1 MKPVSD
7 TIAAVATPPGRGAV
21 AIVRLSG
28 PQAHAIACRLSNRA
42 SLPVRTPVRAWLT
55 AEDGSV
61 IDDGLLL
68 YFPAPRSFTGEEVV
82 EIHGHGGPVVV
93 EMLLGRV
100 LELGARLARPGEFSE
115 RAFLNGKIDLTQ
127 AEAIADLI
135 DAGSRA
141 AVRAAA
147 QGLSGRFARVVEE
160 LNHQLTRLR
169 VYVEAAIDFVE
180 EPIDF
185 LAEGEVAAGI
195 AQLRQAIA
203 HWLAVGEQGLLL
215 RHGVKVAI
223 VGAPNVGK
231 SSLLNALL
239 GEERAIVTDLPG
251 TTRDI
256 VRESIVVDGLTLH
269 LLDTAGIRQTNDPV
283 EQIGVARTHQAM
295 EQADLILWLRAP
307 DVDDDRVAA
316 AIAAVVEGG
325 RGRAER
331 SLQAGEGQGAQ
342 SAACEKTNREHRVRE
357 TASHEDWQECAPCA
371 SPSFI
376 RAADG
381 SAFPKWVVE
390 VWNKADRFPPPQG
403 DGRFWIA
410 AQTSQG
416 VAELLTCLR
425 QVVGFRGVDD
435 EVWLAR
441 QRHLDALRRADQ
453 LLTEA
458 SEQLGQ
464 WELLAEALRLAH
476 DALGEITG
484 KVDADRLLGVIF
496 SQFCIGK

>member
-1 MKPVSD
+1 
-7 TIAAVATPPGRGAV
+7 
-21 AIVRLSG
+21 
-28 PQAHAIACRLSNRA
+28 
-42 SLPVRTPVRAWLT
+42 
-55 AEDGSV
+55 
-61 IDDGLLL
+61 
-68 YFPAPRSFTGEEVV
+68 
-82 EIHGHGGPVVV
+82 
-93 EMLLGRV
+93 
-100 LELGARLARPGEFSE
+100 
-115 RAFLNGKIDLTQ
+115 
-127 AEAIADLI
+127 
-135 DAGSRA
+135 
-141 AVRAAA
+141 
-147 QGLSGRFARVVEE
+147 
-160 LNHQLTRLR
+160 LR
-169 VYVEAAIDFVE
+169 VYVEAAIDFVD

-195 AQLRQAIA
+195 NQLRETIA

-215 RHGVKVAI
+215 RHGVRVAI

-269 LLDTAGIRQTNDPV
+269 LLDTAGIRLANDPV
-283 EQIGVARTHQAM
+283 EQIGVARTHQAI

-307 DVDDDRVAA
+307 DVEDDRVV
-316 AIAAVVEGG
+316 AVIDE
-325 RGRAER
+325 AKE
-331 SLQAGEGQGAQ
+331 AG
-342 SAACEKTNREHRVRE
+342 
-357 TASHEDWQECAPCA
+357 
-371 SPSFI
+371 
-376 RAADG
+376 
-381 SAFPKWVVE
+381 KWVVE
-390 VWNKADRFPPPQG
+390 VWNKADRFPPPAG
-403 DGRFWIA
+403 DERFWIA
-410 AQTSQG
+410 AQTNQG
-416 VAELLTCLR
+416 VAELLSRLR

-453 LLTEA
+453 LLMEA

-484 KVDADRLLGVIF
+484 KVDADRLLGMIF

>member
-1 MKPVSD
+1 VKPDGD

-28 PQAHAIACRLSNRA
+28 PQAYAIACKLSNRS
-42 SLPVRTPVRAWLT
+42 SLPARTPVRSWLT

-61 IDDGLLL
+61 IDDGLLF

-93 EMLLGRV
+93 EMLLERV

-135 DAGSRA
+135 DASSRSAARA
-141 AVRAAA
+141 AV
-147 QGLSGRFARVVEE
+147 QGLSGRFARVVDE
-160 LNHQLTRLR
+160 LDRQLTRLR
-169 VYVEAAIDFVE
+169 VYVEAAIDFVD

-195 AQLRQAIA
+195 NQLRETIA

-215 RHGVKVAI
+215 RHGVRVAI

-269 LLDTAGIRQTNDPV
+269 LLDTAGIRLANDPV
-283 EQIGVARTHQAM
+283 EQIGVARTHQAI

-307 DVDDDRVAA
+307 DVEDDRVAA
-316 AIAAVVEGG
+316 VIDGAKE
-325 RGRAER
+325 
-331 SLQAGEGQGAQ
+331 AG
-342 SAACEKTNREHRVRE
+342 
-357 TASHEDWQECAPCA
+357 
-371 SPSFI
+371 
-376 RAADG
+376 
-381 SAFPKWVVE
+381 KWVVE
-390 VWNKADRFPPPQG
+390 VWNKADRFPPPAG
-403 DGRFWIA
+403 DERFWIA
-410 AQTSQG
+410 AQTNQG
-416 VAELLTCLR
+416 VPELLSRLR

-453 LLTEA
+453 LLMEA
-458 SEQLGQ
+458 NEQLGQ

>member
-1 MKPVSD
+1 
-7 TIAAVATPPGRGAV
+7 V

-28 PQAHAIACRLSNRA
+28 PQAYAIACKLSNRS
-42 SLPVRTPVRAWLT
+42 SLPARTPVRSWLT

-61 IDDGLLL
+61 IDDGLLF

-93 EMLLGRV
+93 EMLLERV

-135 DAGSRA
+135 DASSRSAARA
-141 AVRAAA
+141 AV
-147 QGLSGRFARVVEE
+147 QGLSGRFARVVDE
-160 LNHQLTRLR
+160 LDRQLTRLR
-169 VYVEAAIDFVE
+169 VYVEAAIDFVD

-195 AQLRQAIA
+195 NQLRETIA

-215 RHGVKVAI
+215 RHGVRVAI

-269 LLDTAGIRQTNDPV
+269 LLDTAGIRLANDPV
-283 EQIGVARTHQAM
+283 EQIGVARTHQAI

-307 DVDDDRVAA
+307 DVEDDRVAA
-316 AIAAVVEGG
+316 VIDGAKE
-325 RGRAER
+325 
-331 SLQAGEGQGAQ
+331 AG
-342 SAACEKTNREHRVRE
+342 
-357 TASHEDWQECAPCA
+357 
-371 SPSFI
+371 
-376 RAADG
+376 
-381 SAFPKWVVE
+381 KWVVE
-390 VWNKADRFPPPQG
+390 VWNKADRFPPPAG
-403 DGRFWIA
+403 DERFWIA
-410 AQTSQG
+410 AQTNQG
-416 VAELLTCLR
+416 VPELLSRLR

-453 LLTEA
+453 LLMEA

>member
-1 MKPVSD
+1 MKPDGD

-28 PQAHAIACRLSNRA
+28 PQAYAIACKLSNRS
-42 SLPVRTPVRAWLT
+42 SLPARTPVRSWLT

-61 IDDGLLL
+61 IDDGLLF

-93 EMLLGRV
+93 EMLLERV

-135 DAGSRA
+135 DASSRSAARA
-141 AVRAAA
+141 AV
-147 QGLSGRFARVVEE
+147 QGLSGRFARVVDE
-160 LNHQLTRLR
+160 LDRQLTRLR
-169 VYVEAAIDFVE
+169 VYVEAAIDFVD

-195 AQLRQAIA
+195 NQLRETIA

-215 RHGVKVAI
+215 RHGVRVAI

-269 LLDTAGIRQTNDPV
+269 LLDTAGIRLANDPV
-283 EQIGVARTHQAM
+283 EQIGVARTHQAI

-307 DVDDDRVAA
+307 DVEDDRVAA
-316 AIAAVVEGG
+316 VIDGAKE
-325 RGRAER
+325 
-331 SLQAGEGQGAQ
+331 AG
-342 SAACEKTNREHRVRE
+342 
-357 TASHEDWQECAPCA
+357 
-371 SPSFI
+371 
-376 RAADG
+376 
-381 SAFPKWVVE
+381 KWVVE
-390 VWNKADRFPPPQG
+390 VWNKADRFPPPAG
-403 DGRFWIA
+403 DERFWIA
-410 AQTSQG
+410 AQTNQG
-416 VAELLTCLR
+416 VPELLSRLR

-453 LLTEA
+453 LLMEA
-458 SEQLGQ
+458 NEQLGQ

>member
-1 MKPVSD
+1 VKPDGD
-7 TIAAVATPPGRGAV
+7 TIAAMATPPGRGAV

-28 PQAHAIACRLSNRA
+28 PQACAIACKLSNRS
-42 SLPVRTPVRAWLT
+42 SLPARTPVRSWLT

-61 IDDGLLL
+61 IDDGLLF

-93 EMLLGRV
+93 EMLLERV

-135 DAGSRA
+135 DASSRSAARA
-141 AVRAAA
+141 AV
-147 QGLSGRFARVVEE
+147 QGLSGRFARVVDG
-160 LNHQLTRLR
+160 LDRQLTRLR
-169 VYVEAAIDFVE
+169 VYVEAAIDFVD

-195 AQLRQAIA
+195 NQLRETIA
-203 HWLAVGEQGLLL
+203 YWLAVGEQGLLL
-215 RHGVKVAI
+215 RHGVRVAI

-269 LLDTAGIRQTNDPV
+269 LLDTAGIRLANDPV
-283 EQIGVARTHQAM
+283 EQIGVARTHQAI

-307 DVDDDRVAA
+307 DVEDDRVAA
-316 AIAAVVEGG
+316 VIDGAKE
-325 RGRAER
+325 
-331 SLQAGEGQGAQ
+331 AG
-342 SAACEKTNREHRVRE
+342 
-357 TASHEDWQECAPCA
+357 
-371 SPSFI
+371 
-376 RAADG
+376 
-381 SAFPKWVVE
+381 KWVVE
-390 VWNKADRFPPPQG
+390 VWNKADRFPPPAG
-403 DGRFWIA
+403 DERFWIA
-410 AQTSQG
+410 AQTNQG
-416 VAELLTCLR
+416 VPELLSRLR

-453 LLTEA
+453 LLIEA
-458 SEQLGQ
+458 NEQLGQ

>member
-1 MKPVSD
+1 
-7 TIAAVATPPGRGAV
+7 V

-28 PQAHAIACRLSNRA
+28 PQAYAIACKLSNRS
-42 SLPVRTPVRAWLT
+42 SLPARTPVRSWLT

-61 IDDGLLL
+61 IDDGLLF

-93 EMLLGRV
+93 EMLVERV

-135 DAGSRA
+135 DASSRSAARA
-141 AVRAAA
+141 AV
-147 QGLSGRFARVVEE
+147 QGLSGRFARVVDE
-160 LNHQLTRLR
+160 LDRQLTRLR
-169 VYVEAAIDFVE
+169 VYVEAAIDFVD

-195 AQLRQAIA
+195 NQLRETIA

-215 RHGVKVAI
+215 RHGVRVAI

-269 LLDTAGIRQTNDPV
+269 LLDTAGIRLANDPV
-283 EQIGVARTHQAM
+283 EQIGVARTHQAI

-307 DVDDDRVAA
+307 DVEDDRVAA
-316 AIAAVVEGG
+316 VID
-325 RGRAER
+325 
-331 SLQAGEGQGAQ
+331 GAK
-342 SAACEKTNREHRVRE
+342 EV
-357 TASHEDWQECAPCA
+357 
-371 SPSFI
+371 
-376 RAADG
+376 G
-381 SAFPKWVVE
+381 KWVVE
-390 VWNKADRFPPPQG
+390 VWNKADRFPPPAG
-403 DGRFWIA
+403 EERFWIA
-410 AQTSQG
+410 AQTNQG
-416 VAELLTCLR
+416 VAELLSRLR

-435 EVWLAR
+435 DVWLAR

-453 LLTEA
+453 LLKEA
-458 SEQLGQ
+458 NEQLGQ

>member
-1 MKPVSD
+1 VKPDGD
-7 TIAAVATPPGRGAV
+7 TITAVATPPGRGAV

-28 PQAHAIACRLSNRA
+28 PQAYAIACKLSNRS
-42 SLPVRTPVRAWLT
+42 SLPARTPVRSWLT

-61 IDDGLLL
+61 IDDGLLF

-93 EMLLGRV
+93 EMLLERV
-100 LELGARLARPGEFSE
+100 IELGARLARPGEFSE

-135 DAGSRA
+135 DASSRSAARA
-141 AVRAAA
+141 AV
-147 QGLSGRFARVVEE
+147 QGLSGRFARVVDG
-160 LNHQLTRLR
+160 LDRQLTRLR

-195 AQLRQAIA
+195 NQLRETIA

-215 RHGVKVAI
+215 RHGVRVAI

-269 LLDTAGIRQTNDPV
+269 LLDTAGIRLANDPV
-283 EQIGVARTHQAM
+283 EQIGVARTHQAI

-307 DVDDDRVAA
+307 DVEDDRVAA
-316 AIAAVVEGG
+316 VIDGAKE
-325 RGRAER
+325 
-331 SLQAGEGQGAQ
+331 AG
-342 SAACEKTNREHRVRE
+342 
-357 TASHEDWQECAPCA
+357 
-371 SPSFI
+371 
-376 RAADG
+376 
-381 SAFPKWVVE
+381 KWVVE
-390 VWNKADRFPPPQG
+390 VWNKADRFPPPAG
-403 DGRFWIA
+403 DERFWIA
-410 AQTSQG
+410 AQTNQG
-416 VAELLTCLR
+416 VAELLSRLR

-453 LLTEA
+453 LLMEA
-458 SEQLGQ
+458 NEQLGQ

>member
-1 MKPVSD
+1 MKPDGD

-28 PQAHAIACRLSNRA
+28 PQAYAIACKLSNRS
-42 SLPVRTPVRAWLT
+42 SLPARTPVRSWLT

-61 IDDGLLL
+61 IDDGLLF

-93 EMLLGRV
+93 EMLLEGV

-135 DAGSRA
+135 DASSRSAARA
-141 AVRAAA
+141 AV
-147 QGLSGRFARVVEE
+147 QGLSGRFARVVDE
-160 LNHQLTRLR
+160 LDRQLTRLR
-169 VYVEAAIDFVE
+169 VYVEAAIDFVD

-195 AQLRQAIA
+195 NQLRETIA

-215 RHGVKVAI
+215 RHGVRVAI

-269 LLDTAGIRQTNDPV
+269 LLDTAGIRLANDPV
-283 EQIGVARTHQAM
+283 EQIGVARTHQAI

-307 DVDDDRVAA
+307 DVEDDRVAA
-316 AIAAVVEGG
+316 VIDGAKE
-325 RGRAER
+325 
-331 SLQAGEGQGAQ
+331 AG
-342 SAACEKTNREHRVRE
+342 
-357 TASHEDWQECAPCA
+357 
-371 SPSFI
+371 
-376 RAADG
+376 
-381 SAFPKWVVE
+381 KWVVE
-390 VWNKADRFPPPQG
+390 VWNKADRFPPPAG
-403 DGRFWIA
+403 DERFWIA
-410 AQTSQG
+410 AQTNQG
-416 VAELLTCLR
+416 VPELLSRLR

-453 LLTEA
+453 LLMEA
-458 SEQLGQ
+458 NEQLGQ

>member
-1 MKPVSD
+1 VKPDGD
-7 TIAAVATPPGRGAV
+7 TITAVATPPGRGAV

-28 PQAHAIACRLSNRA
+28 PQAYAIACKLSNRS
-42 SLPVRTPVRAWLT
+42 SLPARTPVRSWLT

-61 IDDGLLL
+61 IDDGLLF

-93 EMLLGRV
+93 EMLLERV

-135 DAGSRA
+135 DASSRSAARA
-141 AVRAAA
+141 AV
-147 QGLSGRFARVVEE
+147 QGLSGRFARVVDG
-160 LNHQLTRLR
+160 LDRQLTRLR

-195 AQLRQAIA
+195 NQLRETIA

-215 RHGVKVAI
+215 RHGVRVAI

-269 LLDTAGIRQTNDPV
+269 LLDTAGIRLANDPV
-283 EQIGVARTHQAM
+283 EQIGVARTHQAI

-307 DVDDDRVAA
+307 DVEDDRVAA
-316 AIAAVVEGG
+316 VIDGAKE
-325 RGRAER
+325 
-331 SLQAGEGQGAQ
+331 AG
-342 SAACEKTNREHRVRE
+342 
-357 TASHEDWQECAPCA
+357 
-371 SPSFI
+371 
-376 RAADG
+376 
-381 SAFPKWVVE
+381 KWVVE
-390 VWNKADRFPPPQG
+390 VWNKADRFPPPAG
-403 DGRFWIA
+403 DERFWIA
-410 AQTSQG
+410 AQTNQG
-416 VAELLTCLR
+416 VAELLSRLR

-453 LLTEA
+453 LLMEA
-458 SEQLGQ
+458 NEQLGQ